1 MIFITEILLKV
12 ALNAIALTNPKNSVK
27 NQLTEESIIMIALS
41 YRTTVYFVVCRFY
54 SQDNHQNK
62 DHQYNTVICY
72 TLLNGKLQVIMKLQT
87 TKYFHIPVLVL
98 QKKSLNCDGHQF
110 LQCLL
115 FKINKV
121 YTPLTLY
128 PIVRVNTFQCL

>member
-1 MIFITEILLKV
+1 
-12 ALNAIALTNPKNSVK
+12 
-27 NQLTEESIIMIALS
+27 MIALS
-41 YRTTVYFVVCRFY
+41 YRTAVYFVVCRFY

-62 DHQYNTVICY
+62 DHQYYCTMLHITHY
-72 TLLNGKLQVIMKLQT
+72 TLQVIMKLQT

-115 FKINKV
+115 FKINKF

-128 PIVRVNTFQCL
+128 PIVRVKPFSVCRGGMILAANK